1 MGISRNSIFHTFVPH
16 QVQFAKATFFKDA
29 KAALEIQ
36 DQILQKAEINKS
48 DEQWLKEVVTGLAA
62 STKDFQAMVTKTHQF
77 SALLSECFT
86 IWVDL

>member
-1 MGISRNSIFHTFVPH
+1 MGISRELFRHLSPASAETSHLF
-16 QVQFAKATFFKDA
+16 QDA

-48 DEQWLKEVVTGLAA
+48 DEQWLKEVVTGLAT
-62 STKDFQAMVTKTHQF
+62 STKDFQAMV
-77 SALLSECFT
+77 